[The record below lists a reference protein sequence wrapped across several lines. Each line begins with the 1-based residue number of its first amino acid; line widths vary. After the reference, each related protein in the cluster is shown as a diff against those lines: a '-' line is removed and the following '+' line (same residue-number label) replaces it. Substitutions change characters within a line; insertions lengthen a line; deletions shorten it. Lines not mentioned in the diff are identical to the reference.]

1 MYHINTLLGFVC
13 PGSNIWNILVDV
25 VLFCLVAG
33 KEAIV
38 KSVHMTD
45 RVLLPAQKM
54 FGSVPPPAT
63 HRLGPLLS
71 SPAAFERGMD
81 DNSRR
86 RR

>member
-45 RVLLPAQKM
+45 RVLLPA
-54 FGSVPPPAT
+54 
-63 HRLGPLLS
+63 
-71 SPAAFERGMD
+71 
-81 DNSRR
+81 
-86 RR
+86 